1 MYFNIMVEDSFSSEF
16 PLVYTWS
23 QSSFTVY
30 NLRPTYRPDSLIPK
44 ESLVSPRI
52 EEGCIE
58 YAEKYWEV
66 NGTVCNLNALHD
78 WHFGSVYAIIERDY
92 YSDQSSLFGSVKR
105 ARHSLVNMTPIMV
118 NHDCSDVVAA
128 YTVYRDSQPNPELLR
143 LCGFLI
149 VISDKR
155 TVQDNILITLTTNF
169 ERELSLRAATRY
181 EDFNIGQAFRDIE
194 NECIWRIDLECQSSR
209 PSVFHIESI
218 SRDNGGWAVNPVQ
231 INEPFCAD
239 FAINQE
245 LVSAEGFIPY
255 YTIGCMGIGRLT
267 VNDHCYHASRLVLQL
282 SNPAI
287 RYNARLDVTAPRL
300 VTQWLFKHE
309 YHLIEDYRGDETKV
323 HYQRY
328 Y

>member
-1 MYFNIMVEDSFSSEF
+1 MYCNVMTEISPNFN
-16 PLVYTWS
+16 LVYAWDGS
-23 QSSFTVY
+23 QFVIY
-30 NLRPTYRPDSLIPK
+30 NLKETFNPDEIIPRESLI
-44 ESLVSPRI
+44 SSVVDS
-52 EEGCIE
+52 GCIE
-58 YAEKYWEV
+58 YNNKYYGI
-66 NGTVCNLNALHD
+66 NGTICYLDRLPD
-78 WHFGSVYAIIERDY
+78 WQFGAVYAIIEKDEEL
-92 YSDQSSLFGSVKR
+92 STMFGGITKATHR
-105 ARHSLVNMTPIMV
+105 LVNMTPIMV
-118 NHDCSDVVAA
+118 AHNCLSVVDA
-128 YTVYRDSQPNPELLR
+128 YVVYRDQQSQPSAYR

-149 VISDKR
+149 VVSKKR
-155 TVQDNILITLTTNF
+155 TIQDNILITLTTNF

-194 NECIWRIDLECQSSR
+194 NECIWRIDLECPSSR
-209 PSVFHIESI
+209 PSVFPIESI

-231 INEPFCAD
+231 MNEPFCAD
-239 FAINQE
+239 FAINQD

-255 YTIGCMGIGRLT
+255 YTIGCVGIGRLT
-267 VNDHCYHASRLVLQL
+267 VNDHCCHASRLVLQL

-287 RYNARLDVTAPRL
+287 RYNSRLDVTAPRL